1 MRKAAAMTLKGTRS
15 ASNTDGGKEKRQA
28 GRERDKERKR
38 ERGREG
44 GRPAPSQQSN
54 ENDIK
59 GQEEEK
65 RGKKREVEGR
75 MRERG

>member
-1 MRKAAAMTLKGTRS
+1 MTLKGTRS

-44 GRPAPSQQSN
+44 GPHHLNKATRMTL
-54 ENDIK
+54 K
-59 GQEEEK
+59 
-65 RGKKREVEGR
+65 GKKKKSVARKGK
-75 MRERG
+75 